1 MERFMY
7 QDDSFERMLKQKA
20 DEYRMYPADQSWDII
35 YNQLHNP
42 SKFNW
47 KLASFLTLTFVSL
60 SIWVSVNQHEVKP
73 VVAKAITAN
82 DAIVAVYKPVP
93 AKNKTAAKTIAA
105 LQKRSEVLVNQINN
119 NSGEVTVVANESAAT
134 STETIIIAPATTEVV
149 KENNTVTSH
158 PVADAPVAP
167 QAKEEKELSL
177 SFAQELRSKL
187 NIPAAVFNQTTPALV
202 SLQQNNNTESTAVA
216 ADIADENKTD
226 AELNYEVK
234 VPVTIHTP
242 APKAF
247 LQFHITPSASYRVLV
262 SDNKFN
268 FGNLRDPNAAV
279 VHRTSIG
286 FEAGA
291 TFVKPLSNAIS
302 FTAGLQFNFT
312 NYTLVGS
319 RYNPEWATVIL
330 NSARNIQ
337 RVSDLRTQNGY
348 FPLDISNRTFQ
359 LSAPVGLQ
367 FRLLKTPRISWN
379 MGTSI
384 QPTYLLNA
392 TGYLVTNDFKNYI
405 KAPDFIRRF
414 NLNYSIETFIRLNSG
429 KSQFM
434 MGPQFRYQLLSNSK
448 GNYPVQEHL
457 VDYGFR
463 IGFIRPL

>member
-1 MERFMY
+1 MERYMY

-20 DEYRMYPADQSWDII
+20 DEYRMYPTDQSWDVI
-35 YNQLHNP
+35 YNQLHHP

-47 KLASFLTLTFVSL
+47 KLTSFLTLTFVSL
-60 SIWVSVNQHEVKP
+60 SLWVSVNQHNVNPAVVKTTNTEGSNVAVNKP
-73 VVAKAITAN
+73 VRATNNSSVRNIVAPQKAIN
-82 DAIVAVYKPVP
+82 
-93 AKNKTAAKTIAA
+93 A
-105 LQKRSEVLVNQINN
+105 LLSQTNN
-119 NSGEVTVVANESAAT
+119 NEEKAAVSTETTAT
-134 STETIIIAPATTEVV
+134 STETTITAPATSEVI
-149 KENNTVTSH
+149 KQNNTVIADPAADV
-158 PVADAPVAP
+158 PVVIPT
-167 QAKEEKELSL
+167 KEEKELSL

-187 NIPAAVFNQTTPALV
+187 NVPAAAFNQTAPAMI
-202 SLQQNNNTESTAVA
+202 SLQQNNNAESTTVA
-216 ADIADENKTD
+216 AVDIADENRTD

-242 APKAF
+242 TPKAF

-268 FGNLRDPNAAV
+268 FGNLRDPNTAV

-291 TFVKPLSNAIS
+291 TFVKPLSNVVS

-319 RYNPEWATVIL
+319 RYNPELATVIL

-337 RVSDLRTQNGY
+337 RFSDLRTQNGY

-367 FRLLKTPRISWN
+367 LRLFKTPRFSWN

-414 NLNYSIETFIRLNSG
+414 NLNYSIETFIRFNSG

-463 IGFIRPL
+463 IGFVRPL